1 MEQIKNKTSTSLKS
15 WMLPF
20 FLTLGG
26 IIADYVS
33 TTIGLGMGLCEINTQ
48 YNPLWALLVY
58 WGAIMILYLTCY
70 QKKLWTVGANAVAL
84 TSYLGFINN
93 TLSILRVFP
102 GS

>member
-1 MEQIKNKTSTSLKS
+1 
-15 WMLPF
+15 MLPF

-26 IIADYVS
+26 IIADYIS
-33 TTIGLGMGLCEINTQ
+33 TTIGLGMGLSEINTQ

-70 QKKLWTVGANAVAL
+70 QKKLWIVGANAVAL

-93 TLSILRVFP
+93 ILSILRVFP